1 MYVSRHIY
9 RTNHNFAV
17 PYFLPCYPRKIPIQV
32 VISDSWER
40 RREMQKN
47 SWRSFDSGGN
57 GYLNVYE
64 GGAPS
69 SHRIRGRAYMYI
81 SPRYIN
87 RPEGG
92 SEGEGRVRCGKCQGG
107 CETGTPPPPLPP
119 PRKRSNRQEGDLS
132 ALSQRIYSLPS
143 FLKPKYNGQ
152 VKCKSFP
159 RSLPRA
165 ILGAHVESRQVE
177 TPCISG

>member
-1 MYVSRHIY
+1 M
-9 RTNHNFAV
+9 
-17 PYFLPCYPRKIPIQV
+17 PYFLPCYPRKIPNQV
-32 VISDSWER
+32 VISDSRER

-47 SWRSFDSGGN
+47 SWQSFDSGGN

-81 SPRYIN
+81 STRYIN
-87 RPEGG
+87 RPKER

-107 CETGTPPPPLPP
+107 CETGIPSPPYLPLEKGATG
-119 PRKRSNRQEGDLS
+119 RRGIS
-132 ALSQRIYSLPS
+132 ALFQRIYSLLS

-152 VKCKSFP
+152 VKCNSFP
-159 RSLPRA
+159 RSLHAPYW
-165 ILGAHVESRQVE
+165 GNHVESRQVE